1 VLLVDATRL
10 QETGQQ
16 GQEWRVHTAYDLVAA
31 RLCEVTVTDR
41 HTGESLL
48 HYHLRPND
56 IAVCDNG
63 YGYRRSV
70 AVAHSQQAQVVLHI
84 TPDTFPLEDEQG
96 QPVEVLAWLQAPGPS
111 IRSQVC
117 WCRGPWQRYEVR
129 LVAMALEEEASKKA
143 RQRKQQQAREKGKKV
158 SQTTLFLAGWVL
170 LITTLPQSAWSDEE
184 VLRLYRARWQ
194 IELVYKR
201 LKQLLHVSA
210 LQCETVETAQAT
222 IRALLVA
229 WVLQE
234 EEAAG
239 LREELRQVQ
248 AEGPL
253 LGTEVV
259 ERPISSWQ
267 LNALCLDTLR
277 MQVQGQWSS
286 ARLRTCASRLQR
298 FVCSSPRQR
307 VHLETRWR
315 RWLTTA
321 PASLG
326 GVGRAPHERG
336 EALSLRL

>member
-1 VLLVDATRL
+1 MPREGL
-10 QETGQQ
+10 ETGQQ

-41 HTGESLL
+41 HAGESLL

-70 AVAHSQQAQVVLHI
+70 AVAHSQHAQVVLHI

-210 LQCETVETAQAT
+210 LQCETVETA
-222 IRALLVA
+222 
-229 WVLQE
+229 
-234 EEAAG
+234 
-239 LREELRQVQ
+239 
-248 AEGPL
+248 
-253 LGTEVV
+253 
-259 ERPISSWQ
+259 
-267 LNALCLDTLR
+267 
-277 MQVQGQWSS
+277 
-286 ARLRTCASRLQR
+286 
-298 FVCSSPRQR
+298 
-307 VHLETRWR
+307 
-315 RWLTTA
+315 
-321 PASLG
+321 
-326 GVGRAPHERG
+326 
-336 EALSLRL
+336 